1 MIFGGASL
9 PLPELNSGLVECQM
23 ANDVV
28 DHGVAGH
35 GVVDHGRRRF
45 LTATTAVV
53 GGAGALVAIVPFIKS
68 WEPSERAKNA
78 GAPVLADIGK
88 VEPGQRLSI
97 AWRGQPVWVINR
109 TPALLATLPEVATR
123 LKDPNSDN
131 ADQQPKYA
139 KNEARSIEPE
149 WLVVIGICTH
159 LGCSPAFVPDIK
171 PEPFDPD
178 WKGGFFCPC
187 HKSRYD
193 IAGRVFQGVPAPAN
207 LVVPPYKFLSK
218 TQIMIGVNPE
228 GQA

>member
-1 MIFGGASL
+1 
-9 PLPELNSGLVECQM
+9 M

-28 DHGVAGH
+28 DGVADQGA
-35 GVVDHGRRRF
+35 VDHGRRRF

-53 GGAGALVAIVPFIKS
+53 GGAGALTAIVPFIKS

-78 GAPVLADIGK
+78 GAPVLADISK
-88 VEPGQRLSI
+88 IEPGQRLAV

-109 TPALLATLPEVATR
+109 TPALLATLPQVANR
-123 LKDPNSDN
+123 LKDPKSAN
-131 ADQQPKYA
+131 ADQQPNYA
-139 KNEARSIEPE
+139 QNDTRSLKPE
-149 WLVVIGICTH
+149 WLVVVGICTH
-159 LGCSPAFVPDIK
+159 LGCSPEFVPDIK

-207 LVVPPYKFLSK
+207 LVIPPYKFVSDK
-218 TQIMIGVNPE
+218 QIMIGVNPE
-228 GQA
+228 GAA